1 MTRDP
6 RKTQKNTMFLQ
17 LALYSPGQFTG
28 FFEFENFLGLLS
40 ALKRQ
45 PSRGFAP
52 AGGSIGVKFWSRKIL
67 TVIFVGISH
76 IRKNGGFQLCEF
88 SQDPE
93 RLPCVRGSFRYP
105 DRDFCVAL
113 ATLLIRECSF
123 CVSFPRT
130 PKGSRVHFGRL
141 GILTVCFVVILHKQ
155 YKGVFV
161 LCEFSQDPEWLP

>member
-1 MTRDP
+1 MTWDP

-67 TVIFVGISH
+67 TVIFVGIWH
-76 IRKNGGFQLCEF
+76 IRKNGGFKSYVF

-93 RLPCVRGSFRYP
+93 RLPCVRGRFRYP
-105 DRDFCVAL
+105 DRDFCVSL
-113 ATLLIRECSF
+113 ATSPLRVCSI

-130 PKGSRVHFGRL
+130 PKGSRAHVRRL
-141 GILTVCFVVILHKQ
+141 GILTASFV
-155 YKGVFV
+155 GVSP
-161 LCEFSQDPEWLP
+161 LAI